1 MDEFDTDK
9 VTENDKK
16 QIINQVHRYS
26 LLKISGLIF
35 FILFIFI
42 VQSFRWSGEKGAQKA
57 HENFISYFSEK
68 RFAKCSNSISDDYSD
83 QWDFNNDEIAL
94 ALRDYAKHFFLSF
107 QANWQNN
114 SIRKTSET
122 YQITGN
128 LKINGTGNQITEMI
142 IKETRT
148 HLLDPFTFHWKKSG
162 FLPWSWKLIR
172 IEHSK
177 LEVPS
182 GYVPG
187 KSFNSLRW

>member
-1 MDEFDTDK
+1 MLD
-9 VTENDKK
+9 
-16 QIINQVHRYS
+16 
-26 LLKISGLIF
+26 
-35 FILFIFI
+35 
-42 VQSFRWSGEKGAQKA
+42 
-57 HENFISYFSEK
+57 
-68 RFAKCSNSISDDYSD
+68 
-83 QWDFNNDEIAL
+83 
-94 ALRDYAKHFFLSF
+94 FLSF

-128 LKINGTGNQITEMI
+128 LKIDGTGNQITEMI

>member
-1 MDEFDTDK
+1 M
-9 VTENDKK
+9 
-16 QIINQVHRYS
+16 HRYS

-42 VQSFRWSGEKGAQKA
+42 VQSFRWNGEKGAQKA
-57 HENFISYFSEK
+57 HEKFISHFSDK
-68 RFAKCSNSISDDYSD
+68 RFAKCSNSISEEYSD

-122 YQITGN
+122 YQITGT
-128 LKINGTGNQITEMI
+128 LKIDGTGNQVTEMI

-148 HLLDPFTFHWKKSG
+148 HLLHPFTFIGKNQAS
-162 FLPWSWKLIR
+162 
-172 IEHSK
+172 
-177 LEVPS
+177 
-182 GYVPG
+182 YPG
-187 KSFNSLRW
+187 HGN